1 MVATGRMHAVRIC
14 ITLFALALTAC
25 APAPIIKTVEVPVTK
40 YVKQQI
46 APGLLKPCVYAEPD
60 KACWRGTTRDWCNGQ
75 IVQMLVEYRA
85 ALATC
90 NSQIQSIK
98 QAQQ

>member
-1 MVATGRMHAVRIC
+1 MKLTI
-14 ITLFALALTAC
+14 LAAMLLTAC
-25 APAPIIKTVEVPVTK
+25 AAQQPIIKTVEVPVTK

-46 APGLLKPCVYAEPD
+46 DPGLLAPCVYAEPG
-60 KACWRGTTRDWCNGQ
+60 KACWRGTAREWCNGQ
-75 IVQMLVEYRA
+75 IVQMLFDYRA

-98 QAQQ
+98 DAQK

>member
-1 MVATGRMHAVRIC
+1 MRISGQ
-14 ITLFALALTAC
+14 LFALALAGC
-25 APAPIIKTVEVPVTK
+25 AQQPIIKTVEVPVTK

-46 APGLLKPCVYAEPD
+46 DPSLLKPCVYAEPD

-75 IVQMLVEYRA
+75 IVQMLFDYRA

-98 QAQQ
+98 DAQQVP

>member
-1 MVATGRMHAVRIC
+1 MELHAMKWLIAIAT
-14 ITLFALALTAC
+14 LALTGC
-25 APAPIIKTVEVPVTK
+25 VPPAPLIKTVEVPVTK

-46 APGLLKPCVYAEPD
+46 DPSLLKPCVYAEPD

-90 NSQIQSIK
+90 NSKINAIK
-98 QAQQ
+98 DAQQ